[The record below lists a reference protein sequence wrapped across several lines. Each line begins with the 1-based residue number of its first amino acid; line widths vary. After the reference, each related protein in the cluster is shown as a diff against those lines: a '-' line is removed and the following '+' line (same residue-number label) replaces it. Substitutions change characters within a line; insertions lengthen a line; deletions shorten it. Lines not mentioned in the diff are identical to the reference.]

1 MMLAPDS
8 KRIILGIT
16 GGIAAYK
23 SLSLIRLFKKAGH
36 EVKVVITKN
45 GLQFVTPLTLETLS
59 QNAIYSDCFIR
70 NEPFSIEHISHTEW
84 ADVVVVA
91 PASANIIGKFANG
104 IADDALST
112 LLLANKKPIFLA
124 PAMNVNMYENEAVQR
139 NITQLKKQGCFII
152 EPVEGDLACG
162 ISAKGRMEEP
172 EKIFETVTQIF
183 TEKKKWQGKKAVVT
197 AGPTY
202 EPIDP
207 VRFIGNHS
215 SGLMGFALAEK
226 LAEQGADVTLIT
238 GPTALH
244 TANKNIQRIDVV
256 MAKEMLNQTL
266 LHTKKTDLIIMAA
279 AVADYTPTTVA
290 SEKIKKK
297 NDNWELSLQKTTDI
311 LHELGKRK
319 TKNQCLVGFALETEN
334 EAENAKQKMQQK
346 NTDFIV
352 LNSLKNSGAG
362 FKCATNQVTVFAK
375 NGAIFEGKC
384 KPKTEV
390 AEEILDVVWNLR
402 FKDLKI

>member
-1 MMLAPDS
+1 MTPKSAP
-8 KRIILGIT
+8 KKIILGIT

-23 SLSLIRLFKKAGH
+23 SLSLIRLFKKSGH

-59 QNAIYSDCFIR
+59 QNAIHSDCFTR
-70 NEPFSIEHISHTEW
+70 NEPFSVEHISYAEW
-84 ADVVVVA
+84 ADVVVIA

-112 LLLANKKPIFLA
+112 LLLAVKKPIFLA

-139 NITQLKKQGCFII
+139 NLAQLEKQGCHII
-152 EPVEGDLACG
+152 EPTEGDLACG

-172 EKIFETVTQIF
+172 EKIFEIITQF
-183 TEKKKWQGKKAVVT
+183 FAEKKKWLGKRAVVT

-226 LAEQGADVTLIT
+226 LAAQGAEVTLIT

-244 TANKNIQRIDVV
+244 TTNKKIQRIDVV
-256 MAKEMLNQTL
+256 TAKEMLDQTL
-266 LHTKKTDLIIMAA
+266 AYSKNADIIIMAA
-279 AVADYTPTTVA
+279 AVADYTPKTVA

-297 NDNWELSLQKTTDI
+297 NNDWELPLQKTTDI
-311 LHELGKRK
+311 LLELGKRK
-319 TKNQCLVGFALETEN
+319 EKKQCLAGFALETEN
-334 EAENAKQKMQQK
+334 ETENAKQKLQQK
-346 NTDFIV
+346 NADFIV
-352 LNSLKNSGAG
+352 LNSLKNKGAG
-362 FKCATNQVTVFAK
+362 FKCNTNQVTVFAK
-375 NGAIFEGKC
+375 NGAVFEGKC
-384 KPKTEV
+384 KDKTEV
-390 AEEILDVVWNLR
+390 AAEILEFV
-402 FKDLKI
+402 FKEFFE